1 MLASV
6 HALRFLTAAWVTTR
20 PLAVLTGEVLARG
33 QVRTYRIRATGV
45 AVALQHGRDLEALFE
60 LFSRG
65 VVVVAVAPA
74 DGETGFVEGWGAGS
88 HVPTDA
94 EQSTTV
100 VRTVDWYPLFAAAD
114 LVKMDIEGGEWA
126 VLTDPRLADRA
137 AHPRH
142 GVPPRRRSV
151 AAGIRRGARAARG
164 GRLPGRPRHPQLL
177 GARHAVGLEGLTEP
191 SRRSPA
197 QRQPRQHLVPRA
209 LPTLPRQV

>member
-94 EQSTTV
+94 EPSTTV
-100 VRTVDWYPLFAAAD
+100 VRTVDRYPSS
-114 LVKMDIEGGEWA
+114 
-126 VLTDPRLADRA
+126 R
-137 AHPRH
+137 
-142 GVPPRRRSV
+142 PP
-151 AAGIRRGARAARG
+151 
-164 GRLPGRPRHPQLL
+164 
-177 GARHAVGLEGLTEP
+177 TW
-191 SRRSPA
+191 
-197 QRQPRQHLVPRA
+197 
-209 LPTLPRQV
+209 